1 MSQKKSKRQ
10 MLRQKQSRKT
20 STPLLLSLVGGVVL
34 IGVIVFAIFGNA
46 PAPKA
51 AIEVNGAPRL
61 KVDKEKVELGDRKLG
76 TDVDISLQVTNI
88 GDQPL
93 RFADKPYVEVVEG
106 C

>member
-1 MSQKKSKRQ
+1 MSQKLSKRQ
-10 MLRQKQSRKT
+10 RLRQKQTRKI
-20 STPLLLSLVGGVVL
+20 SPPLLLSLIGGVVL
-34 IGVIVFAIFGNA
+34 IGVILFAIFANS

-51 AIEVNGAPRL
+51 AIEVTGSPRL

-76 TDVDISLQVTNI
+76 TEVEVTLEVTNI

>member
-1 MSQKKSKRQ
+1 MSHKISKRQ
-10 MLRQKQSRKT
+10 MLRQKQARKT
-20 STPLLLSLVGGVVL
+20 SMPFLLSFFGGVVL
-34 IGVIVFAIFGNA
+34 VGIILYAFFGNA

-61 KVDKEKVELGDRKLG
+61 KVDKEKVELGDRTLG
-76 TDVDISLQVTNI
+76 SEVEVSLEVTNV

-93 RFADKPYVEVVEG
+93 RFAETPYVEVVEG

>member
-1 MSQKKSKRQ
+1 MSHYKSKRQ
-10 MLRQKQSRKT
+10 MVCQKESRKT
-20 STPLLLSLVGGVVL
+20 STPLLLSLASGLVL
-34 IGVIVFAIFGNA
+34 IGVIAFAIFANA
-46 PAPKA
+46 PTPKA

-76 TDVDISLQVTNI
+76 TDVEVTLAVTNI

-93 RFADKPYVEVVEG
+93 RFVETPYVEIIEG

>member
-1 MSQKKSKRQ
+1 MSQKKPKRQ

-76 TDVDISLQVTNI
+76 TEVDVSLQVTNI

-93 RFADKPYVEVVEG
+93 RFAEKPYVEVVEG

>member
-10 MLRQKQSRKT
+10 ILRQKQSRKT

-51 AIEVNGAPRL
+51 AIEVNGASRL

-76 TDVDISLQVTNI
+76 TEVDVSLQVTNI

>member
-1 MSQKKSKRQ
+1 MSHKISKRQ
-10 MLRQKQSRKT
+10 MLRQRHTRKI
-20 STPLLLSLVGGVVL
+20 SPPLLFSVLGGAIL
-34 IGVIVFAIFGNA
+34 IGVILFAIFGNT

-61 KVDKEKVELGDRKLG
+61 KVDKEKVEFGDRKLG
-76 TDVDISLQVTNI
+76 TDVEVALEVTNI

-93 RFADKPYVEVVEG
+93 RFAETPYVEVVEG

>member
-10 MLRQKQSRKT
+10 MLRQKQSRKM
-20 STPLLLSLVGGVVL
+20 SPPLLLSLVGGLVL
-34 IGVIVFAIFGNA
+34 IGVVTFAVFGNT

-61 KVDKEKVELGDRKLG
+61 RVDKEKVELGDRKLG
-76 TDVDISLQVTNI
+76 TEVDVTLEVTNI

-93 RFADKPYVEVVEG
+93 RFAEKPYVEVVEG

>member
-1 MSQKKSKRQ
+1 MSHKMSKRQ
-10 MLRQKQSRKT
+10 QLRQKQSRKT
-20 STPLLLSLVGGVVL
+20 SLPLLLSIAGGVVL
-34 IGVIVFAIFGNA
+34 VGVILYAFFGNA

-76 TDVDISLQVTNI
+76 TEVDVSVQVTNI

>member
-1 MSQKKSKRQ
+1 MSHKISKRQ
-10 MLRQKQSRKT
+10 MLRQKKAHKIP
-20 STPLLLSLVGGVVL
+20 TPLLLSLLGGVIV
-34 IGVIVFAIFGNA
+34 IGVILFAIFGNA

-76 TDVDISLQVTNI
+76 TDVEVSLEVTNV

-93 RFADKPYVEVVEG
+93 RCAETPYVEVVEG

>member
-1 MSQKKSKRQ
+1 

-61 KVDKEKVELGDRKLG
+61 KVDKEKVELGDRKRAPRL
-76 TDVDISLQVTNI
+76 TYLS
-88 GDQPL
+88 
-93 RFADKPYVEVVEG
+93 K
-106 C
+106 

>member
-1 MSQKKSKRQ
+1 MSHKISKRQ
-10 MLRQKQSRKT
+10 MLREKQSRGA
-20 STPLLLSLVGGVVL
+20 STPLMLSLVGGVVL
-34 IGVIVFAIFGNA
+34 VGVILYAFFGNA

-61 KVDKEKVELGDRKLG
+61 KVDKEKVELGDRTLG
-76 TDVDISLQVTNI
+76 TEVDVSLQVTNI

-93 RFADKPYVEVVEG
+93 RFADKPYVEVVDG

>member
-1 MSQKKSKRQ
+1 MSHKISKRQ
-10 MLRQKQSRKT
+10 MLREKQSPKI
-20 STPLLLSLVGGVVL
+20 SPPLLLSLIGGVVL
-34 IGVIVFAIFGNA
+34 VGVIAFAVFGNA

-61 KVDKEKVELGDRKLG
+61 KVDKEKVDFGDRKLG
-76 TDVDISLQVTNI
+76 TDVEITLAVINV